1 MMIKT
6 ITTNLDR
13 GLGNQLFTFHAGL
26 YLGLRANS
34 RVVKF
39 DLTGI
44 QIEKQVRK
52 SAIDDFQIEI
62 LNAPFD
68 VEWSRKFKSPN
79 LVLLE
84 RLIHKFFKKYG
95 ITRKLMKQ
103 FRSVTYGFD
112 PQLEGLKAPVQI
124 WGNYQSWR
132 YPSALAGA
140 GIVISFQVKNPTTWY
155 LELFETVKVVRPIAI
170 HMRRGDYVNYASDL
184 GLLSDNYYL
193 GALKHFL
200 SKENVEYNEIWI
212 FSDSLEP
219 ANSLKAKIDI
229 LLENTSLANR
239 GGVKVINPPAS
250 STSAENLLLLSQASM
265 IITSNSSWSWWAS
278 WIAGKNTH
286 VIVPEPYYKAFEGE
300 FLDHIPDHW
309 ERYPS
314 EFL

>member
-1 MMIKT
+1 MKT
-6 ITTNLDR
+6 VTTNLDR

-26 YLGLRANS
+26 YLGLNTNS
-34 RVVKF
+34 RLVRF

-52 SAIDDFQIEI
+52 SAIDDFQIT
-62 LNAPFD
+62 LLGAPFD
-68 VEWSRKFKSPN
+68 IEWSRKFKSPN
-79 LVLLE
+79 LVLIE
-84 RLIHKFFKKYG
+84 RIIHKFFKKNV
-95 ITRKLMKQ
+95 ITRKLMRQ

-112 PQLEGLKAPVQI
+112 PKLEGLKAPVQI
-124 WGNYQSWR
+124 WGNYQSWK
-132 YPSALAGA
+132 YPSALAEA
-140 GIVISFQVKNPTTWY
+140 GIEISFLVKNPTTWY
-155 LELFETVKVVRPIAI
+155 LELCETVKVARPIAI

-200 SKENVEYNEIWI
+200 SNKNVVYNEIWI

-219 ANSLKAKIDI
+219 ANSLKAKIEL
-229 LLENTSLANR
+229 LLETTSLANR
-239 GGVKVINPPAS
+239 GGEVKVINPPS
-250 STSAENLLLLSQASM
+250 NSTSAENLLLLSQASM
-265 IITSNSSWSWWAS
+265 IITSNSSWSWWAG

-286 VIVPEPYYKAFEGE
+286 VIVPGPYYKAFGGE